1 VDLGVVKSELD
12 SKKNKKEDRSMKQLA
27 QLKHMF
33 DHFHEAI
40 YIVNQ
45 HRKILYFNQAASQIS
60 GFSSGE
66 TEGFFCHDN
75 ILNHVDDQGINL
87 CINGCPLVH
96 SIETNTLSDHYVY
109 LHHKLGHRLRVHVRV
124 IPVIED
130 DEVIGAIE
138 VFTDETQKNLLQQQL
153 DIQQKLLML
162 DPLTGLFNRRFMD
175 EKLGRIIED
184 KPEDQPFG
192 FLFIDIDNFKDIN
205 DVFGHGYGDE
215 VLKSISNTIQ
225 SNMKPT
231 DYVIRYGGEE
241 IVVIIP
247 MADQQLTQEIAELI
261 RILVRRTK
269 PRDPK
274 HDFDLTVS
282 IGATVMS
289 KHDTIE
295 SVIDRADSAM
305 YQAKKSGKNKVVF
318 LHSKH

>member
-1 VDLGVVKSELD
+1 
-12 SKKNKKEDRSMKQLA
+12 MKQLS
-27 QLKHMF
+27 QLKQMF

-40 YIVNQ
+40 YIVDKNRQ
-45 HRKILYFNQAASQIS
+45 ILYFNQVASQIS

-66 TEGFFCHDN
+66 TEGFFCYDN
-75 ILNHVDDQGINL
+75 ILNHIDDHGTNL

-96 SIETNTLSDHYVY
+96 TIETNTISDHYVF
-109 LHHKLGHRLRVHVRV
+109 LHHKLGHRLRVHVRA
-124 IPVIED
+124 IPVMED
-130 DEVIGAIE
+130 GEVIGAIE

-153 DIQQKLLML
+153 DIQQKLLMI

-175 EKLGRIIED
+175 EKLEVIIKER
-184 KPEDQPFG
+184 PEDQPFG

-205 DVFGHGYGDE
+205 DIYGHSYGDE

-225 SNMKPT
+225 SNVKAT
-231 DYVIRYGGEE
+231 DYVLRYGGEE

-318 LHSKH
+318 LHPKH